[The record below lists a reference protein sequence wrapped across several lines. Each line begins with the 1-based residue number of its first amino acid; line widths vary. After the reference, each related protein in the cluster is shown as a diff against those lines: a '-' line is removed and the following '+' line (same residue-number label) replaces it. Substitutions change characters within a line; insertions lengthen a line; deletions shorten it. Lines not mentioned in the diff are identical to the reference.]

1 MTTATKIEPKTH
13 PVYKRRT
20 FAIIS
25 HPDAGKTTLTEK
37 ILLYAGAIDLAGSV
51 RARRSKRATV
61 SDWMEIEK
69 KRGISIAS
77 SVLQFDYA
85 GYVINLLDT
94 PGHQDFSEDT
104 YRTLA
109 AVDSAVMVLDA
120 AKGVEPQTRK
130 LFEVC
135 RLRGIPIF
143 TFINKMDRPARDLFA
158 LLDEIHGVLGMQ
170 PVPLNWPIGDGVD
183 FRGVFDRELGKV
195 HIYSRTERNERK
207 ALDTAVPLGEF
218 VAQTAAEGS
227 TLGNKLEQ
235 DVDLLNGLDIHLETQ
250 AVLDQK
256 QTPVFFG
263 SALTN
268 FGVELFLQKFLELSP
283 PPQAYTSAN
292 EEISPLEDGF
302 SGFVF
307 KIQANMDPKHRDS
320 VAFLRVCSGVFER
333 GMSLVHA
340 PTKRE
345 LRFPR
350 TYKTFARER
359 ETVDSALPGDILALP
374 NNGQIS
380 IGDTFY
386 VGKKVEYEKIPR
398 FESEHFAVLLNR
410 DVQRNK
416 QFDSGL
422 RQLETEGAIQV
433 LYNVNSS
440 RREPI
445 IAAVGLLQ
453 FEVVTA
459 RLENEYGVR
468 AQLEPLPHEMARWL
482 EIGDGVDIDA
492 LARQDTILAQDTKDQ
507 YVMLFKHQFM
517 LDLMQERFPGVK
529 FSKISAS

>member
-1 MTTATKIEPKTH
+1 MTIATKVNAQVLPIT
-13 PVYKRRT
+13 KRRT

-25 HPDAGKTTLTEK
+25 HPDAGKTTLSEK
-37 ILLYAGAIDLAGSV
+37 MLLYAGAIDLAGHV
-51 RARRSKRATV
+51 RARRTQRATV
-61 SDWMEIEK
+61 SDWMEMEK

-143 TFINKMDRPARDLFA
+143 TFINKMDRPARDTFA
-158 LLDEIHGVLGMQ
+158 LLDEIQDVLGMQ
-170 PVPLNWPIGDGVD
+170 PVPLNWPIGDGVN
-183 FRGVFDRELGKV
+183 FRGVFDRQAGQV
-195 HIYSRTERNERK
+195 HVFSRTERNEKR
-207 ALDTAVPLGEF
+207 ALDTLLSLDEF
-218 VAQTAAEGS
+218 HEQNRGEGS
-227 TLGNKLEQ
+227 SLGDKLVQ
-235 DVDLLNGLDIHLETQ
+235 DLELLDGLDIHLDSE
-250 AVLDQK
+250 AVLEQK

-268 FGVELFLQKFLELSP
+268 FGVELFLHKFLELSP
-283 PPQAYTSAN
+283 PPQSYKTDG
-292 EEISPLEDGF
+292 EEISPLEGGF

-359 ETVDSALPGDILALP
+359 ETVDTALPGDILALP

-386 VGKKVEYEKIPR
+386 VGKRVEYERMPR
-398 FESEHFAVLLNR
+398 FEAEHFAVLTNR
-410 DVQRNK
+410 DVLKNK
-416 QFDSGL
+416 QFDQGL

-433 LYNVNSS
+433 LYNVNAS

-445 IAAVGLLQ
+445 IAAVGMLQ
-453 FEVVTA
+453 FEVVAA

-468 AQLEPLPHEMARWL
+468 TQLEPLPHEMARWL
-482 EIGDGVDIDA
+482 QIGEGVSMDA
-492 LARQDTILAQDTKDQ
+492 LARQDTILAQDSKEE
-507 YVMLFKHQFM
+507 YVMLFKHKFM
-517 LDLMQERFPGVK
+517 LDLMLERFPAVT
-529 FSKISAS
+529 FSKISAA

>member
-1 MTTATKIEPKTH
+1 MTIATRIDEKTH
-13 PVYKRRT
+13 PVYRRRT

-37 ILLYAGAIDLAGSV
+37 VLLYAGAIDLAGTV
-51 RARRSKRATV
+51 RARRNKRATV

-69 KRGISIAS
+69 KRGISISS
-77 SVLQFDYA
+77 SVLQVDYD

-143 TFINKMDRPARDLFA
+143 TFINKMDRPARDPIA
-158 LLDEIHGVLGMQ
+158 LLDEIQYVLGMQ
-170 PVPLNWPIGDGVD
+170 PIPLNWPIGDGVG
-183 FRGVFDRELGKV
+183 FLGVIDRETEQV
-195 HIYSRTERNERK
+195 HLFSRTERNERR
-207 ALDTAVPLGEF
+207 AGETLLQLTEFLEQQRSDGYSLGEKL
-218 VAQTAAEGS
+218 AQD
-227 TLGNKLEQ
+227 LE
-235 DVDLLNGLDIHLETQ
+235 LLNGLGIHLETE
-250 AVLDQK
+250 AVLEQK

-268 FGVELFLQKFLELSP
+268 FGVENFLREFLQLSP
-283 PPQAYTSAN
+283 PPQAYKSN
-292 EEISPLEDGF
+292 GDVVSPLADDF

-307 KIQANMDPKHRDS
+307 KIQANMDPRHRDS
-320 VAFLRVCSGVFER
+320 VAFLRVCSGVFAR

-340 PTKRE
+340 PSKRE

-359 ETVDSALPGDILALP
+359 ETVDTALPGDILALP
-374 NNGQIS
+374 NNGQIAIS
-380 IGDTFY
+380 DTFY
-386 VGKKVEYEKIPR
+386 AGKKVEFEKIPR
-398 FESEHFAVLLNR
+398 FEAEHFAVLHNK
-410 DVQRNK
+410 DVQKNK
-416 QFDSGL
+416 QFDQGL

-433 LYNVNSS
+433 LYNVNTS

-445 IAAVGLLQ
+445 IAAVGMLQ
-453 FEVVTA
+453 FEVVST

-468 AQLEPLPHEMARWL
+468 TQLEPLPHEMARWL
-482 EIGDGVDIDA
+482 EIGEGVSMKA
-492 LARQDTILAQDTKDQ
+492 LARQDTILAQDNKEQ

-517 LDLMQERFPGVK
+517 LELMQERFPGIR
-529 FSKISAS
+529 FSKISAA